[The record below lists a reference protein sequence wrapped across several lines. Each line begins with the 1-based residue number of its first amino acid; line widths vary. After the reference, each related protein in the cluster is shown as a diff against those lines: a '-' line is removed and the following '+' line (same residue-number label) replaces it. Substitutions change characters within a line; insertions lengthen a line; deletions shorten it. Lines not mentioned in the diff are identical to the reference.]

1 MENTIEVSF
10 KPITTGQ
17 QEIMLAL
24 LAEEG
29 YDGFEQL
36 TDLLKACIPVSK
48 FDEEK
53 LKELLLP
60 GLTYT
65 VEEIGVRN
73 WNEEWEKSFSPVL
86 IDEFCAIRAAF
97 HSPIQT
103 VEHEII
109 ITPKM
114 SFGTG
119 HHATTF
125 LIITFM
131 KELDFV
137 GKKVID
143 FGTGTGVLSILA
155 EKLGAARV
163 LAIDNDEWSIE
174 NAKENIEAN
183 SCHQISLLPGDAIP
197 NVEKADII
205 LANINKH
212 VILAHLDSI
221 SNALET
227 QGIVIFSGLLKT
239 DLEFLS
245 ELAAD
250 KQLKM
255 VGYVEKN
262 GWIAV
267 HMKK

>member
-1 MENTIEVSF
+1 
-10 KPITTGQ
+10 
-17 QEIMLAL
+17 MLAL
-24 LAEEG
+24 LTEEG
-29 YDGFEQL
+29 YEGFEQRQ
-36 TDLLKACIPVSK
+36 DMLKACIPVSK
-48 FDEEK
+48 YDPEK
-53 LKELLLP
+53 LNAVLLP
-60 GLTYT
+60 GLKYT
-65 VEEIGVRN
+65 TEEIEVRN

-86 IDEFCAIRAAF
+86 IDNFCAIRASF
-97 HSPIQT
+97 HSPIES

-125 LIITFM
+125 LIITLM
-131 KELDFV
+131 QKIDFS
-137 GKKVID
+137 GRQVID

-163 LAIDNDEWSIE
+163 LALDNDEWSID

-183 SCHQISLLPGDAIP
+183 SCNRIELKYADSIPGG
-197 NVEKADII
+197 EKADII

-212 VILAHLDSI
+212 VILAHLNKI
-221 SNALET
+221 AEAL
-227 QGIVIFSGLLKT
+227 QNDGIIIFSGLLKT
-239 DLEFLS
+239 DLEILT

-250 KQLKM
+250 QQLKF
-255 VGYVEKN
+255 VNYVEKN

-267 HMKK
+267 HLKK